1 MGKRV
6 LIINDKTLKRRLI
19 KYTLSKHGYEI
30 IEESR
35 KGPEAVGLYNQHKPD
50 LVALDINMHQYYEGV
65 IMILMIDSSFR
76 SIILKDAK
84 HQDLEIDVIGPEDTD
99 YVVEFES
106 LNKVR
111 FSAAI

>member
-35 KGPEAVGLYNQHKPD
+35 KGSKAVSLYNHYKPD
-50 LVALDINMHQYYEGV
+50 LVAIDINMHQYYEGV
-65 IMILMIDSSFR
+65 MVILLIDSDSR
-76 SIILKDAK
+76 NIILKDAK
-84 HQDLEIDVIGPEDTD
+84 NQDLKIDVLDLEDTD
-99 YVVEFES
+99 YVAES
-106 LNKVR
+106 LNKVQ
-111 FSAAI
+111 FPEAI